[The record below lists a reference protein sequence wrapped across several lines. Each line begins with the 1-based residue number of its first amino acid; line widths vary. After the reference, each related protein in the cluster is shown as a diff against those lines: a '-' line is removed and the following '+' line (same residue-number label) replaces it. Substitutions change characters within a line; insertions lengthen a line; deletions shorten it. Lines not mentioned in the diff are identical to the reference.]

1 MDALRLIKTA
11 RHALAEARTV
21 PDALLEAWQ
30 AGLLTEAIGARI
42 AETTGGERAALGQLL
57 GDAGSHAA
65 ACLEPPP
72 EADPACADGACTD
85 GACQDG
91 ACEGDLC
98 AGDGC
103 AGAARAGGG
112 REAAS
117 GWAAWSAGWSGGG
130 RAGRLG
136 ELGELEPVLLA
147 LGTLL
152 HEVAETLV
160 VLACGAEA
168 ESVYW
173 RCIDGVDAGA
183 ECKDLVV
190 ELLRTVR
197 RESGAPMPEA
207 AELPEAVD
215 ALPDEEDLDPVQQPS
230 VAASGRPADDP
241 APARGGD
248 RRAERAAPIL
258 VVPLGPPA
266 GRDYRPDPASAEPS
280 TARACLAARAPEDCR
295 SASSPARSVLIDAS
309 SSCICSSRLFGA
321 SGAVGAAGVCDAAG
335 ASDQGSDMRGP
346 LQLGSAV

>member
-30 AGLLTEAIGARI
+30 AGLLTEAVGARI
-42 AETTGGERAALGQLL
+42 AEGEGGERAALGQLL
-57 GDAGSHAA
+57 CDAGGHAA

-72 EADPACADGACTD
+72 ETDPRWAGDPACADGAC
-85 GACQDG
+85 
-91 ACEGDLC
+91 

-103 AGAARAGGG
+103 AGDDGEACAGDA
-112 REAAS
+112 REAADDWS
-117 GWAAWSAGWSGGG
+117 AGWSAGWSGGG
-130 RAGRLG
+130 RAGRLS
-136 ELGELEPVLLA
+136 ELGELEPVLLG

-197 RESGAPMPEA
+197 REAGTPVPEA
-207 AELPEAVD
+207 AEIPESVD
-215 ALPDEEDLDPVQQPS
+215 AVPDEDDLDP
-230 VAASGRPADDP
+230 AEASGEAGAVRP
-241 APARGGD
+241 GGGSTPGRTAD
-248 RRAERAAPIL
+248 RRAQRTAPIL
-258 VVPLGPPA
+258 VVPLGPPG
-266 GRDYRPDPASAEPS
+266 GRDYRPEPASAEPS
-280 TARACLAARAPEDCR
+280 MARASLAARAPEDCR
-295 SASSPARSVLIDAS
+295 SASSPARSVLMDAS

-321 SGAVGAAGVCDAAG
+321 AGTAGAEGGCGAAG